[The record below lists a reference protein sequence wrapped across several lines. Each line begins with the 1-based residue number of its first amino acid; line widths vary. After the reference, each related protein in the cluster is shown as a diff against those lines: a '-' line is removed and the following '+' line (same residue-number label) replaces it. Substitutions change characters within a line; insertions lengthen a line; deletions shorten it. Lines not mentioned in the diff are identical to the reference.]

1 MFNRPY
7 QGPSQRRFTG
17 ARNKRTGFTLI
28 ELVIVISIIGILA
41 ALALPRF
48 IALQRDARIAKAQA
62 MYGVIRAAAV
72 LAKIRCE
79 LDLEMAVSG
88 QCTSTGGNAL
98 MDGVNVV
105 MVNRYPAATSTGID
119 IAAQLT
125 SAEGLTISGTAP
137 RIFQVNGATTSSTC
151 QISYAEASAVGIAPT
166 ITLDTGG
173 C

>member
-1 MFNRPY
+1 MFNRPFKC
-7 QGPSQRRFTG
+7 SIQRRLPEVKK
-17 ARNKRTGFTLI
+17 KRSGFTLI

-98 MDGVNVV
+98 MDGVNVL
-105 MVNRYPAATSTGID
+105 MVNRYPAATSAGID
-119 IAAQLT
+119 VAAQLT

-151 QISYAEASAVGIAPT
+151 QISYTEASAVGVAPT